1 MKYYHRKGL
10 SLSAKVLSQA
20 VRLGQ
25 FSMVH
30 TFGSMT
36 YHTATPYCLDSGEKV
51 TVFADPAGKAE
62 LQAAGFVRANW
73 HLIEYPCLLTEKDNA

>member
-10 SLSAKVLSQA
+10 ALSSKVLSQA
-20 VRLGQ
+20 LRLGQ

-36 YHTATPYCLDSGEKV
+36 YHTATVYRLGSGENV
-51 TVFADPAGKAE
+51 TLFADSVSKAE
-62 LQAAGFVRANW
+62 LQAIGFVRANW
-73 HLIEYPCLLTEKDNA
+73 HLIEYPCLLTEKH